1 LQQITAY
8 AASPVSVALGV
19 NLGAYYSHPFQDAQ
33 ISFCGQ
39 FKYPVIVFVPIQ
51 EQVQHVPVVLVLHL
65 GEIIFPETFER
76 ERRIQKYRVEA
87 EGVAMFLY
95 LTIATVIETKDGTR
109 TLLWMLFI
117 RAGCGL

>member
-1 LQQITAY
+1 
-8 AASPVSVALGV
+8 
-19 NLGAYYSHPFQDAQ
+19 
-33 ISFCGQ
+33 
-39 FKYPVIVFVPIQ
+39 
-51 EQVQHVPVVLVLHL
+51 VLVLHL